1 MHLTL
6 LLLQVADTTA
16 TATTASTASLSLWE
30 LYKLGGWLFMIPLTV
45 LSVLAVYVFIERYI
59 AITTASKID
68 KTFMDQIQT
77 YMLRGDIQLAT
88 NLCQQQNTPIARMV
102 EKGIKRLG
110 KPLRS
115 IEVAIENEGK
125 LELMKLEKNL
135 AILATVSGVA
145 PMIGFLGTV
154 TGMITA
160 FYQISNA
167 GSTVDPSML
176 AGGIY
181 QALITTAA
189 GLIIGIPAY
198 IGYNFLVNMV
208 EKVVF
213 KMEATSV
220 GFVDFLQEP
229 AK

>member
-1 MHLTL
+1 MYLF
-6 LLLQVADTTA
+6 LLLQAADSTA
-16 TATTASTASLSLWE
+16 TAAGQNASLSFWK
-30 LYKLGGWLFMIPLTV
+30 LYMLGGLGYMIPLTV
-45 LSVLAVYVFIERYI
+45 LSVVAVYIFIERYI
-59 AITTASKID
+59 KITTASRID
-68 KTFMDQIQT
+68 KNFMDQIQN
-77 YMLRGDIQLAT
+77 YMLKGDIQSAT
-88 NLCQQQNTPIARMV
+88 TLCQQQDTPIARMV

-135 AILATVSGVA
+135 AILASIAGVA

-160 FYQISNA
+160 FFQISNA
-167 GSTVDPSML
+167 GSTVDPGML

-189 GLIIGIPAY
+189 GLMIGIPAY
-198 IGYNFLVNMV
+198 MGYNFLVTLV
-208 EKVVF
+208 ENVVF
-213 KMEATSV
+213 KMEATSI

>member
-1 MHLTL
+1 MFITIM
-6 LLLQVADTTA
+6 LLQVANTTA
-16 TATTASTASLSLWE
+16 TSASTGVSLSLFE
-30 LYKLGGWLFMIPLTV
+30 LYKLGGLLFMIPLTI
-45 LSVLAVYVFIERYI
+45 LSILGVYIFIERYM

-68 KTFMDQIQT
+68 KGFMDQIQGH
-77 YMLRGDIQLAT
+77 MLRGDIQLAT

-110 KPLRS
+110 KPLLS

-135 AILATVSGVA
+135 AILATISGVA

-160 FYQISNA
+160 FFKISNA
-167 GSTVDPSML
+167 GSAVDPSML

-189 GLIIGIPAY
+189 GLMIGIPAY
-198 IGYNFLVNMV
+198 VAYNFLVNMV

-213 KMEATSV
+213 KMEATSI

>member
-1 MHLTL
+1 MYLF
-6 LLLQVADTTA
+6 LLLQAADSTA
-16 TATTASTASLSLWE
+16 TAAGQNASLSFWK
-30 LYKLGGWLFMIPLTV
+30 LYMLGGLGYMIPLTI
-45 LSVLAVYVFIERYI
+45 LSVVAVYVFIERYI
-59 AITTASKID
+59 KITTAARID
-68 KTFMDQIQT
+68 KNFMDQIQN
-77 YMLRGDIQLAT
+77 YMLKGDTQSAT
-88 NLCQQQNTPIARMV
+88 ALCQQQDTPIARMV

-135 AILATVSGVA
+135 AILASIAGVA

-160 FYQISNA
+160 FFQISNA

-189 GLIIGIPAY
+189 GLMIGIPAY
-198 IGYNFLVNMV
+198 MGYNFLVTLV
-208 EKVVF
+208 ENVVF
-213 KMEATSV
+213 KMEATSI

>member
-1 MHLTL
+1 MYLF
-6 LLLQVADTTA
+6 LLLQAADSTA
-16 TATTASTASLSLWE
+16 TAAGQNASLSFWK
-30 LYKLGGWLFMIPLTV
+30 LYMLGGLGYMIPLTI
-45 LSVLAVYVFIERYI
+45 LSVVAVYVFIERYI
-59 AITTASKID
+59 KITTAARID
-68 KTFMDQIQT
+68 KNFMDQRQN
-77 YMLRGDIQLAT
+77 YLLKGDTQSASALW
-88 NLCQQQNTPIARMV
+88 QQQDTPIARMG

-135 AILATVSGVA
+135 AILASIAGVA

-160 FYQISNA
+160 FFQISNA

-189 GLIIGIPAY
+189 GLMIGIPAY
-198 IGYNFLVNMV
+198 MGYNFLVTLV
-208 EKVVF
+208 ENVVF
-213 KMEATSV
+213 KMEATSI